1 MSNKDPFSNNS
12 DQDQTSEMSDEARLV
27 IGKARR
33 SFGFSMSIM
42 LLGFMAIVL
51 AFVYRATREEKSAAV
66 NFSVEEVV
74 LPAGSAVRSMVPFKD
89 LIAITYENGG
99 EVKMRMLDSATG
111 EVLREIKVTK
121 ETTSPAAPDASQTN
135 NSGGQGGQ

>member
-42 LLGFMAIVL
+42 ILGFMAIVL
-51 AFVYRATREEKSAAV
+51 AFVYRATRDEQNAAT
-66 NFSVEEVV
+66 NFTVEEVV
-74 LPAGSAVRSMVPFKD
+74 LPAGSIVRSMVPFKD
-89 LIAITYENGG
+89 LIAITFENGG
-99 EVKMRMLDSATG
+99 EVKMRMINSSTG
-111 EVLREIKVTK
+111 QVLREIKVVK
-121 ETTSPAAPDASQTN
+121 ETASPATGTQDN
-135 NSGGQGGQ
+135 NAGQ